1 MKKKFPTPAAAPADE
16 IRIDGLRLVST
27 LGVHPEERAA
37 PRELV
42 AHLRLGVDLASA
54 VRSDALADTVDWAA
68 LCSKLR
74 AVAARRADRLAE
86 TLAAALADAA
96 LEDPRVAWV
105 RLRLEK
111 PGALPG
117 VDAFSVE
124 PCKRMWDCGT
134 RRD

>member
-1 MKKKFPTPAAAPADE
+1 MPRAKKIAPPAGAPADE

-42 AHLRLGVDLASA
+42 AHLRLGADLAPA
-54 VRSDALADTVDWAA
+54 ARSDDLADAIDWAA
-68 LCSKLR
+68 LCAKLR

-111 PGALPG
+111 PGAIPG
-117 VDAFSVE
+117 VDSLSVVLFRE
-124 PCKRMWDCGT
+124 RGRT
-134 RRD
+134 EG

>member
-1 MKKKFPTPAAAPADE
+1 MPRAKKNPPPAKAPADE

-42 AHLRLGVDLASA
+42 AHLRLGVDLAPA
-54 VRSDALADTVDWAA
+54 ARSDDLADAVDWAA
-68 LCSKLR
+68 LCAKLR
-74 AVAARRADRLAE
+74 AVSARRADRLAE

-117 VDAFSVE
+117 VGSLSVVVFRE
-124 PCKRMWDCGT
+124 RALAKG
-134 RRD
+134 

>member
-1 MKKKFPTPAAAPADE
+1 MPRAKKSIPPAGAPTDE

-42 AHLRLGVDLASA
+42 AHLRLGADRAPAARSDDLA
-54 VRSDALADTVDWAA
+54 DAIDWAA
-68 LCSKLR
+68 LCAKLR

-86 TLAAALADAA
+86 TLASALADAA

-117 VDAFSVE
+117 VDSLSVVLFRE
-124 PCKRMWDCGT
+124 RGRT
-134 RRD
+134 EG

>member
-1 MKKKFPTPAAAPADE
+1 VKKKFPTPAAAPADE

-68 LCSKLR
+68 FCSKLR

-117 VDAFSVE
+117 VDSLSVVLF
-124 PCKRMWDCGT
+124 RA
-134 RRD
+134 RS

>member
-1 MKKKFPTPAAAPADE
+1 MHFSQENSPASGGPADG

-42 AHLRLGVDLASA
+42 AHLRLGVDLAPA
-54 VRSDALADTVDWAA
+54 ARSDDLADAVDWAA
-68 LCSKLR
+68 LCAKLR

-86 TLAAALADAA
+86 TLASALADAV

-117 VDAFSVE
+117 VDALSVVLF
-124 PCKRMWDCGT
+124 RT
-134 RRD
+134 RR

>member
-105 RLRLEK
+105 RLRLAK

-117 VDAFSVE
+117 VDSLSVVLF
-124 PCKRMWDCGT
+124 RA
-134 RRD
+134 RS

>member
-1 MKKKFPTPAAAPADE
+1 MKKKFPLPSGAPADE
-16 IRIDGLRLVST
+16 LRIDGLRLATT
-27 LGVHPEERAA
+27 LGVHPEERRA

-42 AHLRLGVDLASA
+42 AHLRLGVDLAPA
-54 VRSDALADTVDWAA
+54 ARSDDLGDTVDWAA

-117 VDAFSVE
+117 VDSLSVVLF
-124 PCKRMWDCGT
+124 RA
-134 RRD
+134 RS